1 MHTYSEILV
10 KSIAVQSATRL
21 AKGTVVSSKTFSTQ
35 WWGVSITLHPI
46 VVALEIGPKGGNVI
60 IVRNIQSDE

>member
-10 KSIAVQSATRL
+10 QSIAVQSAT
-21 AKGTVVSSKTFSTQ
+21 KSSKTFSTQ

-46 VVALEIGPKGGNVI
+46 VVALEIGPKDGNVI

>member
-1 MHTYSEILV
+1 MYAYSEILV
-10 KSIAVQSATRL
+10 QSIAVQNFQHP
-21 AKGTVVSSKTFSTQ
+21 V

-46 VVALEIGPKGGNVI
+46 VVALEIGPKDGNVI